1 MPEPWKANK
10 NGVNGALTGRQ
21 QPVDW
26 AQYAWSILAMQ
37 GQRIMKEG
45 KALAS
50 AEENIAELTAQAEAF
65 AARQLPVLKALQ
77 VA

>member
-1 MPEPWKANK
+1 MARFNQLFLLARI
-10 NGVNGALTGRQ
+10 NGRQ

-37 GQRIMKEG
+37 GQCIMKEG
-45 KALAS
+45 KALGS